1 MVYIYNMYAFVH
13 VCASIFHL
21 CLLDK
26 EVTVRFAG
34 TKVNCLPYLLCRPEQ
49 IADSP

>member
-1 MVYIYNMYAFVH
+1 MHLYMYICMYFP
-13 VCASIFHL
+13 L

-26 EVTVRFAG
+26 EATVRFAG
-34 TKVNCLPYLLCRPEQ
+34 TKVNCLPYLLCRPKE